1 MNEILAPVSP
11 GELIDK
17 LTILQIKSRR
27 ITDATKLANV
37 RRELE
42 VLTRCWR
49 ESPWAE
55 TDIRADEA
63 ALLAVNERLDDY
75 QHLHPEP
82 GRRPGEWRFAFTP
95 RGAGDYRFFADFTP
109 AATAFTKCCSEC
121 EPRTN
126 MKPRPLPSELT

>member
-63 ALLAVNERLDDY
+63 ALLAVNERLWDIEDRIRDK
-75 QHLHPEP
+75 E
-82 GRRPGEWRFAFTP
+82 RARTFD
-95 RGAGDYRFFADFTP
+95 AGFIELARAVYIENDER
-109 AATAFTKCCSEC
+109 ATIKKRINTALGSTIVE
-121 EPRTN
+121 
-126 MKPRPLPSELT
+126 